1 MYSTVATLSP
11 PSGTDLQLHQTTFET
26 KPRER
31 TYSYSVWQQP
41 SCLEKV
47 PFVDPDYTG
56 DSNDGGANDP
66 TARYIGMGVNIKF

>member
-1 MYSTVATLSP
+1 VKGQTATIFGNNLA
-11 PSGTDLQLHQTTFET
+11 
-26 KPRER
+26 
-31 TYSYSVWQQP
+31 VWK
-41 SCLEKV
+41 KV